1 MGSVK
6 ILKASAGSGKTFM
19 LAYEYV
25 KSVIA
30 EYWNYKH
37 ILAVTFTNKATEEM
51 KQRIISELNALA
63 NGQSTLYLEMLE
75 RDLEIN
81 RRVIKER
88 ALTARGKILHDY
100 SHFSIL
106 TIDKFFQRII
116 RSFVRELGIDVN
128 FNLELKTDTILSSA
142 VDAIIED
149 ITVDE
154 KLKRW
159 IVDFAEEKI
168 QNSKRWNIKNE
179 LTALGGE
186 IFKEGYKT
194 IDKTHHSREEIE
206 KVVFTSKRKANE
218 IKKELKEVADSA
230 LKLLDD
236 NNLSVKDF
244 AYGANSFAN
253 YFNKISKGDFSPY
266 TKRVE
271 DALVSSSKWYTKSS
285 KRVADIEAVAPQ
297 LMAYLEQLCSLYSNN
312 IVYINSVDLIMENYR
327 NLALLNDLA
336 LKIQEQCSAS
346 NIMPISATNDILR
359 ELIAGNETPFIFEKV
374 GTHFTQFMIDEFQD
388 TSAMQWCNFIPLL
401 SNALAQSETNPVLLV
416 GDIKQSIYRW
426 RGGDWQILATQID
439 EQLGDTETINLN
451 SNYRSCKN
459 IVNFNNNLIESCV
472 VGDNA
477 ELNSALIE
485 AKSVK
490 AIGSECCERYTDMLV
505 NAYRD
510 HKQFAKTDGF
520 EGYVNITKYGEL
532 EEFVPPVVKR
542 VEELQERG
550 YMPKDIAILV
560 RGNMEGASVA
570 KMLLDHK
577 SVNPNSKY
585 CYDVMTQEAL
595 MIGSS
600 TIAQFI
606 VSTLYL
612 AVNDKSSIRL
622 AIYNR
627 FLNRGYVETLN
638 DEDRTFLQ
646 SIRLLAPL
654 EAFEEIVIHYELADR
669 VDEIA
674 YVQAL
679 HEQVIKFSSNTIADI
694 QLFIKWWETSGKK
707 ESISMPKNSNAITII
722 TIHKSKGMEYKCV
735 IIPFCIWNLN
745 PKTGSIVWSSSNN
758 SQLSGI
764 SSIPLTYKKSIAES
778 YFAEDYFKELVL
790 SHIDNINILYV
801 ATTRAREELH
811 IMIADKD
818 RVTLSVSKL
827 IEQSIRVDGD
837 VCSIGD
843 LKGVFDPVRNIY
855 EFGTP
860 NNDPISNEVDIHSR
874 SHYVTNSPNQKV
886 KLRLP
891 SQKYYEDSEGN
902 IELSPRNYG
911 ILMHKVFENACN
923 KEDIQL
929 SILDLYSSSII
940 SEKEME
946 HLNNIVA
953 RSFVN
958 PIVARWFSDQW
969 DEVKNEQEI
978 IMPLG
983 DGMKRP
989 DRVMIAG
996 DCVEIVDYK
1005 FGLERRD
1012 KYTYQMLTYKE
1023 ILTQMGYEKIKG
1035 YVWYISLDDIVEV

>member
-25 KSVIA
+25 KSVIS

-63 NGQSTLYLEMLE
+63 NGESTLYLEMLE
-75 RDLEIN
+75 KDLQIN
-81 RRVIKER
+81 RRAIKER

-149 ITVDE
+149 ITVDD

-168 QNSKRWNIKNE
+168 LNSKRWNIKGE

-194 IDKTHHSREEIE
+194 IDKRHHSREEIE
-206 KVVFTSKRKANE
+206 KVVFTSKRKSNE
-218 IKKELKEVADSA
+218 IKKELKDIADSA
-230 LKLLDD
+230 LRLLTE
-236 NNLSVKDF
+236 NNLSVTDF

-253 YFNKISKGDFSPY
+253 YFNKISKGDLSPY

-271 DALVSSSKWYTKSS
+271 DALVSSSKWYSKTS
-285 KRVADIEAVAPQ
+285 KRIADIEAIAPE
-297 LMAYLEQLCSLYSNN
+297 LTVYLEQLCTLYSSN

-336 LKIQEQCSAS
+336 LKIQEQCAAS

-359 ELIAGNETPFIFEKV
+359 ELIAGNDTPFIFEKV

-401 SNALAQSETNPVLLV
+401 SNALAQSETSPVLLV

-439 EQLGDTETINLN
+439 EQLGESETINLN

-459 IVNFNNNLIESCV
+459 IVNFNNNLIENCILS
-472 VGDNA
+472 DNT

-505 NAYRD
+505 KAYRE

-520 EGYVNITKYGEL
+520 EGYVNITKYGEIDD
-532 EEFVPPVVKR
+532 FIPPVIKR
-542 VEELQERG
+542 IEDMQERG
-550 YMPKDIAILV
+550 YKPKDIAILV

-577 SVNPNSKY
+577 STNPNSKY

-595 MIGSS
+595 MIGNS
-600 TIAQFI
+600 TTAQFI

-612 AVNDKSSIRL
+612 AVNDKSSIKL

-627 FLNRGYVETLN
+627 FLNRSYIEQLN
-638 DEDRTFLQ
+638 DSDREFLQ
-646 SIRLLAPL
+646 SIRLLSPL
-654 EAFEEIVIHYELADR
+654 EAFEEIVIHHKLADR
-669 VDEIA
+669 VEDIA
-674 YVQAL
+674 YIQAL

-694 QLFIKWWETSGKK
+694 QLFIKWWETNGKK

-745 PKTGSIVWSSSNN
+745 PKTGSIVWSTSNN
-758 SQLSGI
+758 EQLSGI

-801 ATTRAREELH
+801 AMTRAREELH
-811 IMIADKD
+811 VMIADKD

-837 VCSIGD
+837 SCSIGD
-843 LKGVFDPVRNIY
+843 LKGKFDPIRNVY

-860 NNDPISNEVDIHSR
+860 NTSPISKEEEVHSS
-874 SHYVTNSPNQKV
+874 SHYVTNSPNERV

-891 SQKYYEDSEGN
+891 SQKYYEDNEGN

-911 ILMHKVFENACN
+911 ILMHKVFENARN
-923 KEDIQL
+923 QEDIQVAIQTL
-929 SILDLYSSSII
+929 HSSSII
-940 SEKEME
+940 SEKEVE
-946 HLNNIVA
+946 HLNNIVS
-953 RSFVN
+953 RSFSN
-958 PIVARWFSDQW
+958 PIVTRWFSDKW
-969 DEVKNEQEI
+969 GDIKNEHEI

-989 DRVMIAG
+989 DRVMIAD
-996 DCVEIVDYK
+996 DCVEVVDYK

-1012 KYTYQMLTYKE
+1012 SYTYQMLTYKD
-1023 ILTQMGYEKIKG
+1023 ILFRMGYKNIKG